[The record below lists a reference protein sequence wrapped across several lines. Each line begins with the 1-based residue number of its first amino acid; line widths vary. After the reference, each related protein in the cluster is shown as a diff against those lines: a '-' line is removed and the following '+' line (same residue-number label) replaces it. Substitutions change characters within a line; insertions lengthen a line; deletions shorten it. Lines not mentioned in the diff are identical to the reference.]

1 MTRLQMKEDKRK
13 DIQLTRE
20 QMTDK
25 HKLIDSKKQE
35 YTWIDNTN
43 DDSSNDKE
51 YKRQRYK
58 FNEKRVQ
65 MDRQNR

>member
-1 MTRLQMKEDKRK
+1 MKEDKRK

-58 FNEKRVQ
+58 SNEKRVQ